1 MSAIGSILSNS
12 GALAALNGI
21 ASAQNA
27 NNTYENQLSSGLSIN
42 SPSDNPAGFITAQG
56 FTSQVNG
63 ITQASSNANEGI
75 SLLQTAQ
82 GAVQQQLNVAQKL
95 NSIAVQA
102 ANGTQTPQEAQSL
115 QGVVT
120 QLTSQITSIANQT
133 QFNNINLLDGTFS
146 GVQFQVGANE
156 GQTLSLSISSTTAN
170 NIGLNSLKAGTVT
183 GTTGSALYGTA
194 SGDSAAVSKVGVTP
208 SSATPSIGSA
218 FKAGTLTINGSNGPA
233 TVSVASNQSA
243 ASIATAVNGLTN
255 QTNVSAQATTNLVV
269 AATGGAGGSYNFTLS
284 NGTSIAPTNAV
295 NISATGT
302 SGLISAINNQTAKT
316 GITATKNAAGD
327 VVLNQSS
334 GQNIAI
340 TGVTQ
345 GTFTVANSV
354 STSNIAFG
362 GTTTSGAFTAATGG
376 ATLVAQGKV
385 SFQSDQSFSVAG
397 ASGIGLMSQSNLTAL
412 SSINVSTTPGANL
425 AINVVKFSIEGLN
438 NLGGQLGAS
447 QQRLQATLNNLT
459 TTNTNLQNGLA
470 TVQDAN
476 IPQVS
481 QDLTQSQIQAQA
493 GVAALK
499 SSSTLQQ
506 AYLSLLP

>member
-56 FTSQVNG
+56 FTSQING
-63 ITQASSNANEGI
+63 VTQASANANEGI

-82 GAVQQQLNVAQKL
+82 GAVQQQLNVTQKL

-102 ANGTQTPQEAQSL
+102 ANGTQTAQEAQSL

-120 QLTSQITSIANQT
+120 QLTSQISSIAQQT
-133 QFNNINLLDGTFS
+133 QFNNISLLDGTFT

-156 GQTLSLSISSTTAN
+156 GQTLSLSIGSTTAN
-170 NIGLNSLKAGTVT
+170 SIGLNTLVAATT
-183 GTTGSALYGTA
+183 TPLYTPTGSAAVTAAGTA
-194 SGDSAAVSKVGVTP
+194 FTAGSLGV
-208 SSATPSIGSA
+208 
-218 FKAGTLTINGSNGPA
+218 NGSNGSA
-233 TVSVASNQSA
+233 KVAVTANESA
-243 ASIATAVNGLTN
+243 ASIASAVNKLTN
-255 QTNVSAQATTNLVV
+255 QTNVAAQASTQLVV
-269 AATGGAGGSYNFTLS
+269 KATGGVGGSYNFTLS
-284 NGTSIAPTNAV
+284 NGSAATTTNAV
-295 NISATGT
+295 KISATGT
-302 SGLISAINNQTAKT
+302 SGLITAINNSTSTT
-316 GITATKNAAGD
+316 GITATLNSSSNI
-327 VVLNQSS
+327 VLTQNQ

-340 TGVTQ
+340 TGVSQ
-345 GTFTVANSV
+345 GTFKTENTPTAQ
-354 STSNIAFG
+354 TYG
-362 GTTTSGAFTAATGG
+362 GTTAGTTFTAAASGS
-376 ATLVAQGKV
+376 ALVAQGKV
-385 SFQSDQSFSVAG
+385 SFQSDAAFSVSN
-397 ASGIGLMSQSNLTAL
+397 ASDIGLKGQSNLISL
-412 SSINVSTTPGANL
+412 SSINVSTVSGANS
-425 AINVVKFSIEGLN
+425 AINVVKYAIEGLN
-438 NLGGQLGAS
+438 NLGGQLGAT
-447 QQRLQATLNNLT
+447 QQRMQATLNNLT

-481 QDLTQSQIQAQA
+481 QNLTQSQIQAQA

-499 SSSTLQQ
+499 SSSQLQQ

>member
-42 SPSDNPAGFITAQG
+42 SPADNPAGFITAQG

-120 QLTSQITSIANQT
+120 QLTSQISSIAQQT
-133 QFNNINLLDGTFS
+133 QFNNINLLDGTFA

-156 GQTLSLSISSTTAN
+156 GQTLNLSIGSTTAN
-170 NIGLNSLKAGTVT
+170 SIGLNSLKAA
-183 GTTGSALYGTA
+183 TGSKALYGAA
-194 SGDSAAVSKVGVTP
+194 SGDSAAVTTTG
-208 SSATPSIGSA
+208 AA
-218 FKAGTLTINGSNGPA
+218 FTAGTLTINGSNGSA
-233 TVSVASNQSA
+233 KVTTTANESA
-243 ASIATAVNGLTN
+243 ATIATQVNGLTN
-255 QTNVSAQATTNLVV
+255 QTNVSAQASTNLVV
-269 AATGGAGGSYNFTLS
+269 KTTGGAGGSYSFTLS
-284 NGTSIAPTNAV
+284 NGSAAATTNAV

-316 GITATKNAAGD
+316 GITATQNASGN
-327 VVLNQSS
+327 VVLNQSQ

-340 TGVTQ
+340 TNVKQ
-345 GTFTVANSV
+345 GSFTFENGPGTGKAY
-354 STSNIAFG
+354 G
-362 GTTTSGAFTAATGG
+362 GTTTSAGVFTAASGG
-376 ATLVAQGKV
+376 STFVAQGKV
-385 SFQSDQSFSVAG
+385 SFQSDQSFSVAN
-397 ASGIGLMSQSNLTAL
+397 ASDIGLSSTSNLTSL
-412 SSINVSTTPGANL
+412 SSINVSTTQGANL

-459 TTNTNLQNGLA
+459 TTSTNLQNGLA

-481 QDLTQSQIQAQA
+481 QQLTQSQIQAQA

>member
-82 GAVQQQLNVAQKL
+82 GAVQQQLNVAQNL

-115 QGVVT
+115 QGVVS
-120 QLTSQITSIANQT
+120 QLTGQITSIANQT
-133 QFNNINLLDGTFS
+133 QFNNINLLDGTFT
-146 GVQFQVGANE
+146 GVQFQIGANE

-170 NIGLNSLKAGTVT
+170 SIGLNSLKAGTAAA
-183 GTTGSALYGTA
+183 SAIYGTA
-194 SGDSAAVSKVGVTP
+194 SGDSAAVLAAGT
-208 SSATPSIGSA
+208 ATASTGNA
-218 FKAGTLTINGSNGPA
+218 FAAGTLTVNGSNGSA
-233 TVSVASNQSA
+233 KVTTTASESA
-243 ASIATAVNGLTN
+243 ASIATAVNALTN

-284 NGTSIAPTNAV
+284 NGTSTATKNAV

-316 GITATKNAAGD
+316 GITATKNSSGN

-345 GTFTVANSV
+345 GIFTVANSV

-362 GTTTSGAFTAATGG
+362 GTTTGTTFTAETAG

-397 ASGIGLMSQSNLTAL
+397 ASNIGLASQSNLTSL
-412 SSINVSTTPGANL
+412 SSINVSTTQGANL
-425 AINVVKFSIEGLN
+425 AINVVKFSIQGLN

-470 TVQDAN
+470 TIQDAN

-481 QDLTQSQIQAQA
+481 QNLTQSQIQAQA

>member
-170 NIGLNSLKAGTVT
+170 SIGLNTLQATSVAA
-183 GTTGSALYGTA
+183 SAIYGTA
-194 SGDSAAVSKVGVTP
+194 SGDSAAVLAAGTTTASTGN
-208 SSATPSIGSA
+208 A
-218 FKAGTLTINGSNGPA
+218 FTGATLTINGSNGPA
-233 TVSVASNQSA
+233 TVTTAANESA
-243 ASIATAVNGLTN
+243 ASIATAVNAMTN

-269 AATGGAGGSYNFTLS
+269 AATGGTGGSYNFTLS
-284 NGTSIAPTNAV
+284 NGTSTSTTNAV

-316 GITATKNAAGD
+316 GITATKNSSGK

-340 TGVTQ
+340 TGVTH
-345 GTFTVANSV
+345 GSFTVEN
-354 STSNIAFG
+354 STSTGNTAFG
-362 GTTTSGAFTAATGG
+362 MTNAGVAAAGG